1 MAGLYL
7 VAAWLFLQVA
17 ETLLPIFDTPGWV
30 LKVLVALLVVGF
42 IPALAFAWIF
52 ELTPQGIKRDED
64 VPVEASI
71 APQTGR
77 RMDRLLIIGM
87 AVALAYF
94 ALDKFVLKPDAAPPA
109 VAIAETPVDEEV
121 HDASI
126 AVLPFVNMSSDPEQE
141 FFSDGLSEELL
152 NQLAQIPNLRV
163 IARTSSFSFK
173 GKDVDVATIAEALDV
188 AHVLEGSVRRSGD
201 TLRITA
207 QLIRAADSSHLWSK
221 TYDRKF
227 EDVFKV
233 QDEISTEVVSALKLT
248 LLPGQGVPNTQ
259 RTSSVEAYE
268 HFLRASELVLVGR
281 VADGE
286 LAAANLKRALDL
298 DPNYANAWVALALAQ
313 STLAEGS
320 ENLAER
326 LVHIDQAKRSADKAI
341 TLAPDLADGYV
352 VRSDLRFQY
361 DLDWS
366 GAMADMERAAA
377 LAPND
382 SNVLAPHAYMLARQR
397 RDDEAAALIAR
408 AVAGNPLSTWA
419 WELQGQI
426 QLFGGDRD
434 AAQVS
439 FQRALELTPNT
450 NWANFWV
457 GYVALQDGRLD
468 EALASFQ
475 RTDGGFPLAGESM
488 VAFSRGD
495 LATSDRALQALKDQ
509 FGAGFAFQVATAYA
523 WRGDKDQAFAW
534 LDIAVEHR
542 DAGLPRL
549 KVDPTLLSLHDDPRF
564 DALVQKVGFPD

>member
-1 MAGLYL
+1 
-7 VAAWLFLQVA
+7 
-17 ETLLPIFDTPGWV
+17 
-30 LKVLVALLVVGF
+30 
-42 IPALAFAWIF
+42 
-52 ELTPQGIKRDED
+52 
-64 VPVEASI
+64 
-71 APQTGR
+71 
-77 RMDRLLIIGM
+77 
-87 AVALAYF
+87 
-94 ALDKFVLKPDAAPPA
+94 
-109 VAIAETPVDEEV
+109 
-121 HDASI
+121 
-126 AVLPFVNMSSDPEQE
+126 
-141 FFSDGLSEELL
+141 
-152 NQLAQIPNLRV
+152 
-163 IARTSSFSFK
+163 
-173 GKDVDVATIAEALDV
+173 
-188 AHVLEGSVRRSGD
+188 
-201 TLRITA
+201 
-207 QLIRAADSSHLWSK
+207 
-221 TYDRKF
+221 
-227 EDVFKV
+227 
-233 QDEISTEVVSALKLT
+233 
-248 LLPGQGVPNTQ
+248 
-259 RTSSVEAYE
+259 
-268 HFLRASELVLVGR
+268 
-281 VADGE
+281 
-286 LAAANLKRALDL
+286 
-298 DPNYANAWVALALAQ
+298 
-313 STLAEGS
+313 
-320 ENLAER
+320 
-326 LVHIDQAKRSADKAI
+326 
-341 TLAPDLADGYV
+341 
-352 VRSDLRFQY
+352 
-361 DLDWS
+361 
-366 GAMADMERAAA
+366 MADMERAAA